1 MARPVDFHT
10 ESRTPFQTSGNE
22 MHYSRLRFESQGAAG
37 RHDRF
42 RRYIILDRKCI
53 ERHFVR

>member
-1 MARPVDFHT
+1 MAWLVDLYT
-10 ESRTPFQTSGNE
+10 ESRTPFQSNGNE
-22 MHYSRLRFESQGAAG
+22 MRYSQLRFESQGAVG

-42 RRYIILDRKCI
+42 RRYIILDRKCL